1 MGTQAEPPRSRV
13 RVPRPC
19 VCRAGKR
26 CGALAVQVATLA
38 LRRELSGTWSRKASF
53 HPSPSFQNPH
63 KQRLPE
69 DLLSSSW
76 KKSPFCGQPTTVGT
90 KCQRQSCPWQRRACV
105 QADQGHPGQRLASSA
120 TPWPGSGTRRPA
132 LRSCPRSIAG
142 WGVLWGGAPQPL
154 LLHSPET
161 GPVGDPHPPHQAAV
175 RVRVPLLTGMRK
187 QCGQGQ
193 RQGLSPSTSYTGGQA
208 LTWRLHLPWRGSRQ
222 GRPLPRERPV
232 LPPAPPGW
240 MRKSESGAQWEGRF
254 PPSSVHPVDQHL
266 PSTSAPGT
274 APCPQADVATAG
286 SLH

>member
-1 MGTQAEPPRSRV
+1 MSAGLARGVGRWPSRWPPV
-13 RVPRPC
+13 
-19 VCRAGKR
+19 
-26 CGALAVQVATLA
+26 ALP
-38 LRRELSGTWSRKASF
+38 RELSGTWSRKASF

-105 QADQGHPGQRLASSA
+105 QADRGHPGQRLASSA

-132 LRSCPRSIAG
+132 LGSCPRSIAG

-193 RQGLSPSTSYTGGQA
+193 RQGLTLGLSGSRVMLCSA
-208 LTWRLHLPWRGSRQ
+208 LLVLHLTPFPESLGTTHSWLTSLNPA
-222 GRPLPRERPV
+222 GR
-232 LPPAPPGW
+232 AI
-240 MRKSESGAQWEGRF
+240 Q
-254 PPSSVHPVDQHL
+254 SSWF
-266 PSTSAPGT
+266 
-274 APCPQADVATAG
+274 
-286 SLH
+286 